1 MKTFRLS
8 RLIGF
13 VIAAILLL
21 VFNEFFLHH
30 LRWFIGGLIVLYGS
44 LGILA
49 LALEKV
55 KPIVEG
61 HGFLFYAV
69 EILLG
74 LTTLCFIEEFATVC
88 VIWAVW
94 SILRESVE
102 LQEIV
107 EGELHPI
114 LAVVSGLESVAVIVL
129 SVMLMIEP
137 GEHHAMIHSYLLVVE
152 LILTAVIPLL
162 NARMKPE
169 NEHGESAEPK

>member
-8 RLIGF
+8 RLILF
-13 VIAAILLL
+13 VVCAILLL
-21 VFNEFFLHH
+21 IFNEFFLHN

-44 LGILA
+44 LGVLGLVLA
-49 LALEKV
+49 KK
-55 KPIVEG
+55 KPIYEG
-61 HGFLFYAV
+61 QGFLFYAV

-74 LTTLCFIEEFATVC
+74 LTILCFIEAYSTVC

-107 EGELHPI
+107 ERELHPVT
-114 LAVVSGLESVAVIVL
+114 AVVSGLESVAVIVL

-152 LILTAVIPLL
+152 LILAAVIPIVNHRL
-162 NARMKPE
+162 MPE
-169 NEHGESAEPK
+169 KKEQEELI

>member
-8 RLIGF
+8 RLICFSIG
-13 VIAAILLL
+13 AILLL
-21 VFNEFFLHH
+21 IFNEFFLHN
-30 LRWFIGGLIVLYGS
+30 LRWFIGGLIVVYGT

-49 LALEKV
+49 LTLEKV
-55 KPIVEG
+55 KPIYEG

-74 LTTLCFIEEFATVC
+74 LTTLFFIEEYETVC
-88 VIWAVW
+88 IIWAVW

-107 EGELHPI
+107 SGELH
-114 LAVVSGLESVAVIVL
+114 LSMGVLSALESVAVIVL

-137 GEHHAMIHSYLLVVE
+137 GEHHAMIHSYLLCVE
-152 LILTAVIPLL
+152 LVLTGVIPMISSVL
-162 NARMKPE
+162 KPE
-169 NEHGESAEPK
+169 EHEHAEKD

>member
-8 RLIGF
+8 RLICFAIG
-13 VIAAILLL
+13 AILLL
-21 VFNEFFLHH
+21 IFNEFFLLN
-30 LRWFIGGLIVLYGS
+30 LRWFIGGLIVVYGT

-49 LALEKV
+49 LTLEKV
-55 KPIVEG
+55 KPIYEG

-74 LTTLCFIEEFATVC
+74 LTTLFFIEEYETVC
-88 VIWAVW
+88 IIWAVW

-107 EGELHPI
+107 SGELHISLGI
-114 LAVVSGLESVAVIVL
+114 LSGVESVAVIVL

-137 GEHHAMIHSYLLVVE
+137 GEHHAMIHSYLLCVE
-152 LILTAVIPLL
+152 LVLSGVIPVINPVL
-162 NARMKPE
+162 KPE
-169 NEHGESAEPK
+169 SHEHAEKE

>member
-21 VFNEFFLHH
+21 IFNEFFLHN

-152 LILTAVIPLL
+152 LILSGLIPVL
-162 NARMKPE
+162 NHRLKPE
-169 NEHGESAEPK
+169 KEEGEEVL

>member
-1 MKTFRLS
+1 MKMFRLS
-8 RLIGF
+8 RLISF
-13 VIAAILLL
+13 VIGAILLL
-21 VFNEFFLHH
+21 IFNEFFLHN

-55 KPIVEG
+55 KPILEG

-74 LTTLCFIEEFATVC
+74 LTTLCFIAEYSTVC

-107 EGELHPI
+107 EGELHPT
-114 LAVVSGLESVAVIVL
+114 LAVVSGIESVAVIVL

-137 GEHHAMIHSYLLVVE
+137 GEHHAMIHSYLLCVE
-152 LILTAVIPLL
+152 LVLTAVIPLINSRL
-162 NARMKPE
+162 KPE
-169 NEHGESAEPK
+169 AKRPEKTEP

>member
-8 RLIGF
+8 RLICFAIG
-13 VIAAILLL
+13 AILLL
-21 VFNEFFLHH
+21 IFNEFFLHN
-30 LRWFIGGLIVLYGS
+30 LRWFIGGLIVVYGT

-55 KPIVEG
+55 KPIYEG

-74 LTTLCFIEEFATVC
+74 LTTLFFIEEYETVC
-88 VIWAVW
+88 IIWAVW

-107 EGELHPI
+107 SGKLHISLGI
-114 LAVVSGLESVAVIVL
+114 LSGVESVAVIVL

-137 GEHHAMIHSYLLVVE
+137 GEHHAMIHSYLLCVE
-152 LILTAVIPLL
+152 LVLSGVVPVINHVL
-162 NARMKPE
+162 KPE
-169 NEHGESAEPK
+169 SHEHAEKE

>member
-8 RLIGF
+8 RLICF
-13 VIAAILLL
+13 VLGAVLLL
-21 VFNEFFLHH
+21 VFNDFFVHN

-44 LGILA
+44 LGILT
-49 LALEKV
+49 LSLEKV
-55 KPIVEG
+55 KPIYEG
-61 HGFLFYAV
+61 HGFLFFSV

-74 LTTLCFIEEFATVC
+74 LTTLFFIEEYATVC

-94 SILRESVE
+94 SILRESIE

-114 LAVVSGLESVAVIVL
+114 PAIVSGIESVAVIVL

-137 GEHHAMIHSYLLVVE
+137 GEHHAKIHSYLLCVE
-152 LILTAVIPLL
+152 LVLTAALPVINSRLT
-162 NARMKPE
+162 RGKE
-169 NEHGESAEPK
+169 RCEKTDT

>member
-1 MKTFRLS
+1 MKAFRLTL
-8 RLIGF
+8 LICF

-21 VFNEFFLHH
+21 VFNEFFLHN

-55 KPIVEG
+55 KPILEG

-74 LTTLCFIEEFATVC
+74 LTTLCFITEYSTVC

-94 SILRESVE
+94 SVLRESVE

-107 EGELHPI
+107 EGELHPT
-114 LAVVSGLESVAVIVL
+114 LAVVSGIESVAVIVL

-137 GEHHAMIHSYLLVVE
+137 GEHHAMIHSYLLCVE
-152 LILTAVIPLL
+152 LVLTAVIPLINSRL
-162 NARMKPE
+162 KPE
-169 NEHGESAEPK
+169 AKRPEKTEP

>member
-1 MKTFRLS
+1 MKAFRLTL
-8 RLIGF
+8 LICF

-21 VFNEFFLHH
+21 VFNGFFLHN

-74 LTTLCFIEEFATVC
+74 LTTLCFIEEYATVC

-114 LAVVSGLESVAVIVL
+114 LAVTSGLESVAVIVL

-137 GEHHAMIHSYLLVVE
+137 GEHHAMVHSYLLVVE
-152 LILTAVIPLL
+152 LVLTAVIPLL
-162 NARMKPE
+162 NSRMKPE
-169 NEHGESAEPK
+169 NEHGEGAEPK